1 MAGFQIVYPSS
12 DISRPVPL
20 QPNRYVALPWRHM
33 SVTYR
38 QLDCLVNILSRLCQS
53 TEQSSVPLQYVNVC
67 LFCNGRLQP
76 CDMMPMRKGNC
87 QKLGLKDGD
96 IKKYQCSQQILTI
109 ISTGFWNLAPL
120 TFLLLFFYYQA
131 IELKKPQISSVDN
144 LLFLHVIYATD
155 VFDRGLLVGYMTEPG
170 SYGPL
175 LSSRVL
181 SPSAFISAPILAGTE
196 KLWACV
202 PSSL

>member
-1 MAGFQIVYPSS
+1 MAGFQVVYPSS

-38 QLDCLVNILSRLCQS
+38 QLDCLVNILSRLCQR
-53 TEQSSVPLQYVNVC
+53 TEQNSAPFSINEVNRPQYVNVC

-96 IKKYQCSQQILTI
+96 IKKYHCSQQILTI
-109 ISTGFWNLAPL
+109 ISTGIWNLAPL
-120 TFLLLFFYYQA
+120 TFLLLFFYYQT
-131 IELKKPQISSVDN
+131 IELKKPRISSVDN
-144 LLFLHVIYATD
+144 LPFLHVIYPTD
-155 VFDRGLLVGYMTEPG
+155 VFDRGLLVDHMTE
-170 SYGPL
+170 
-175 LSSRVL
+175 LSSKCIHFSTDPGWHGKV
-181 SPSAFISAPILAGTE
+181 
-196 KLWACV
+196 V
-202 PSSL
+202 SLCTVKSLI